1 MYTYRGEGVTVVTSS
16 AVYSF
21 KMFGFHFFA
30 FVFCVFFGSTLH
42 LCLSHIITGELTI

>member
-21 KMFGFHFFA
+21 KMFGYHFFA
-30 FVFCVFFGSTLH
+30 FVFCVFFLVNFAFVFIAYNHG
-42 LCLSHIITGELTI
+42 